1 VGELFGA
8 WRTFFT
14 RTHDVEHVLAA
25 LVIFA
30 LASATG
36 LRAAQF
42 HLASGR
48 REAIWAFVAA
58 VTLGMGFWTAHFTAM
73 LGYRPYIPL
82 GFAIESL
89 AMSAALA
96 VLGVGAAIVAAA
108 SSDGTAGRIVGAA
121 MAAAAT
127 SAVAHLSVLGLSGAV
142 ARVSATSMLV
152 SVAGCAAL
160 FFAATGAMRR
170 SRGFPWLAAGLLA
183 AGFAFLHF
191 VAIHGVT
198 LTVAPEVGDALRRDR
213 IVFGTVAAAIGASVT
228 LMVGVLAVSS
238 ALRAASLRAR
248 VAASIRDG
256 LLSLDAGGR
265 VEWVNQRF
273 IEMTGFDAGSL
284 RRESLRPLLE
294 RLTGDAGQAGSLTA
308 RIEAG
313 LSSSASLRL
322 AAANGDWRW
331 LELSVSPVLGAGGMQ
346 GGAVIALHDVTEA
359 RRREMA
365 VEEARAAVTAAHVR
379 LSEAVDAMPLGIAI
393 FDASGR
399 LTACNGAY
407 RALRPGMGD
416 LLRPGARHIDI
427 LEAAAARGVGP
438 VACEREWRI
447 ARGEQDLSLDQ
458 PIRDE
463 FEAPDGAWIARIVLR
478 TGAGDVVAI
487 RQDVT
492 ERRTRET
499 DLRAALGMAEVAS
512 AAKSRFISVMSHE
525 LRTPLNGVLGFASI
539 LSHEALSDRQRL
551 CVDQIRT
558 SGESLLRILSDILDA
573 VDIESGALTLDRAP
587 VDLRALVEAKSA
599 RHAARARA
607 KGLGFAASVADD
619 APQVV
624 TIDRA
629 RVAQIVEALL
639 DNGVKFTQAGMVEL
653 RVYRA
658 SDAALHVSVRDTGP
672 GIDRAAF
679 GDLAQPFSQ
688 GDSSE
693 TRGHGGV
700 GLGLAL
706 STRLARLMGGSI
718 TIDTEPGRG
727 SSFTLRLPPHAW
739 AAEPESAKR
748 GAA

>member
-1 VGELFGA
+1 VVELFEALGDFVA
-8 WRTFFT
+8 RA
-14 RTHDVEHVLAA
+14 HEVEHVPVALA
-25 LVIFA
+25 IFA

-36 LRAAQF
+36 LRAAQL
-42 HLASGR
+42 HRASGR
-48 REAIWAFVAA
+48 REPVWAVVAA
-58 VTLGMGFWTAHFTAM
+58 VSLGMGFWSGHVAAM
-73 LGYRPYIPL
+73 LGHRHDIPF
-82 GFAIESL
+82 GL
-89 AMSAALA
+89 APGGLAASAALA
-96 VLGVGAAIVAAA
+96 VLGVGASLVVAA
-108 SSDGTAGRIVGAA
+108 SSGGTTGRIVGAA
-121 MAAAAT
+121 MAAAAA
-127 SAVAHLSVLGLSGAV
+127 SAAAHPGVPGLGGAV
-142 ARVSATSMLV
+142 AGVSPIATLV
-152 SVAGCAAL
+152 GVGAGAAC
-160 FFAATGAMRR
+160 FFAAAGAMRR
-170 SRGFPWLAAGLLA
+170 SRGFPWLAAGLLTMGLA
-183 AGFAFLHF
+183 VPHVA
-191 VAIHGVT
+191 AIHGAA
-198 LTVAPEVGDALRRDR
+198 LPVAPDVDGASRRDGVAFG
-213 IVFGTVAAAIGASVT
+213 IVAGAIGASVA
-228 LMVGVLAVSS
+228 LMLGVLAVSG
-238 ALRAASLRAR
+238 ALRAASLRAH

-256 LLSLDAGGR
+256 LLSLDAAGR
-265 VEWVNQRF
+265 VEWANPRF
-273 IEMTGFDAGSL
+273 IELTGFDAGSL

-294 RLTGDAGQAGSLTA
+294 RLTGDAAQAGSLAAQT
-308 RIEAG
+308 EAG
-313 LSSSASLRL
+313 RPSSAHLRL
-322 AAANGDWRW
+322 AMPDGACRW
-331 LELSVSPVLGAGGMQ
+331 LELSVSPVFGAGGMQ

-399 LTACNGAY
+399 LTACNGTY

-447 ARGEQDLSLDQ
+447 ARGEEALALDQ

-463 FEAPDGAWIARIVLR
+463 FEAPDGAWIARVVLR
-478 TGAGDVVAI
+478 TGAGDLVAI

-492 ERRTRET
+492 DRRSRET
-499 DLRAALGMAEVAS
+499 ALRAALGMAEVAS

-551 CVDQIRT
+551 CVDQIRI

-587 VDLRALVEAKSA
+587 VDLRALVEAKCA
-599 RHAARARA
+599 RHASRARA

-619 APQVV
+619 APAVV

-639 DNGVKFTQAGMVEL
+639 DNAVKFTEAGMVEV

-658 SDAALHVSVRDTGP
+658 FDAALHVSVRDTGP
-672 GIDRAAF
+672 GIDREAF
-679 GDLAQPFSQ
+679 GDLAEPFSQ
-688 GDSSE
+688 GDASE

-700 GLGLAL
+700 GLGLTL
-706 STRLARLMGGSI
+706 STQLARMMGGAI
-718 TIDTEPGRG
+718 MLDTAPGKG
-727 SSFTLRLPPHAW
+727 STFTLRLPPQAW
-739 AAEPESAKR
+739 AAEPESATR
-748 GAA
+748 GVA